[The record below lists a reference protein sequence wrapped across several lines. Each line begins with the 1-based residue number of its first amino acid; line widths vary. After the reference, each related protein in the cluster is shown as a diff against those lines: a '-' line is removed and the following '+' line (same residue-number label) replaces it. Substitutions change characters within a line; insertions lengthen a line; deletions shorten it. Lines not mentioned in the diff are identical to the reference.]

1 MTAKDMDFQII
12 QHVFRTNGVFTKQQF
27 LAAHP
32 EFRKA
37 DVDRV
42 IRELCAT
49 GRLKRFGTGRST
61 CYDSRRS

>member
-1 MTAKDMDFQII
+1 MAARDTDFQII
-12 QHVFRTNGVFTKQQF
+12 QHVFKINGVFTKQQF

-42 IRELCAT
+42 IRDLCSS
-49 GRLKRFGTGRST
+49 GRLKRYGTGRST
-61 CYDSRRS
+61 CYDSQML

>member
-1 MTAKDMDFQII
+1 MAARDMDFQII
-12 QHVFRTNGVFTKQQF
+12 QRVFRTNGVFTKQQF
-27 LAAHP
+27 LTAHP